1 MAVETPTNCFRGIS
15 KNYDPSRRCA
25 RSSTSPFFFF
35 PHSVPLF
42 DGTSSGDIRN
52 LLGRGKVRVEREN
65 DLNNV

>member
-15 KNYDPSRRCA
+15 KNYDPS
-25 RSSTSPFFFF
+25 TSLCTLLYFPLFFF

-52 LLGRGKVRVEREN
+52 LSGRGKVRVEREN